1 MVQICPDRVLIVG
14 VYAGSGASGGFGRGA
29 AAERAGG
36 VLPRRGIAGDGQ
48 SGVPVA
54 VLDSGLALEL
64 VRGTSMP
71 RGHSAGC
78 CGVRRGV
85 LGGEAGRRYSSEES
99 RMEQGHAEDTRG
111 HGGVRYHDVKV

>member
-1 MVQICPDRVLIVG
+1 MDGGGL
-14 VYAGSGASGGFGRGA
+14 GARA
-29 AAERAGG
+29 AAGHRRRRI
-36 VLPRRGIAGDGQ
+36 PRRGITGDGQ
-48 SGVPVA
+48 SGIPVA

-64 VRGTSMP
+64 VRGTGMP

-99 RMEQGHAEDTRG
+99 HTGQGHAEDKRR